1 MCIMEEVCV
10 LRIGHRPERDQRVTT
25 HVGLT
30 GRALGAKG
38 MYLAADDIGV
48 KKSIED
54 VAKRWGG
61 DFFVENN
68 VSWKKCIN
76 DWKKSGGVVVHL
88 TMYGLR
94 LTDVEDKIRNEKKI
108 LIVVGA
114 EKVPGDMY
122 GLADYNVSVTTQPH
136 SEISSLALCLDHLF
150 QGKTMNLDFPNSE
163 IKILPTEHGK
173 RFETAKQDG
182 GGAD

>member
-1 MCIMEEVCV
+1 MEDICI

-30 GRALGAKG
+30 ARALGAKG
-38 MYLAADDIGV
+38 MFLASNDGGV

-68 VSWKKCIN
+68 VSWRKCIN
-76 DWKKSGGVVVHL
+76 NWKSDGGIVVHL

-94 LTDVEDKIRNEKKI
+94 LTDVEEKIREEGKTKKI
-108 LIVVGA
+108 LVVVGA
-114 EKVPGDMY
+114 EKVPGDIY
-122 GLADYNVSVTTQPH
+122 NLADYNVSVTTQPH
-136 SEISSLALCLDHLF
+136 SEISSLALTLDHIF
-150 QGKTMNLDFPNSE
+150 EGKTMNLDFPDAE
-163 IKILPTEHGK
+163 MKIVPCEHGK
-173 RFETAKQDG
+173 RFEN
-182 GGAD
+182 

>member
-1 MCIMEEVCV
+1 MKEVCV

-30 GRALGAKG
+30 ARALGAKG
-38 MYLAADDIGV
+38 MYLASNDTGV

-61 DFFVENN
+61 IFFVEND

-76 DWKKSGGVVVHL
+76 EWKKSGGIVVHL

-94 LTDVEDKIRNEKKI
+94 LTDVEEKIRENEKI

-114 EKVPGDMY
+114 EKVPGDLY
-122 GLADYNVSVTTQPH
+122 GMADYNVSVTTQPH
-136 SEISSLALCLDHLF
+136 SEISSLALVLDHLF
-150 QGKTMNLDFPNSE
+150 EGSTLNLDFPKSE
-163 IKILPTEHGK
+163 IKIIPCDHGK
-173 RFETAKQDG
+173 RFES
-182 GGAD
+182 